1 MSILLTTQWAEGVT
15 GPPQHPNTN
24 KAKKLNPTMYR
35 VAPKAENPKE
45 LGSVMNDD
53 RSVCVFSDMTCA
65 L

>member
-35 VAPKAENPKE
+35 VPRRQRTQKN
-45 LGSVMNDD
+45 
-53 RSVCVFSDMTCA
+53 
-65 L
+65 